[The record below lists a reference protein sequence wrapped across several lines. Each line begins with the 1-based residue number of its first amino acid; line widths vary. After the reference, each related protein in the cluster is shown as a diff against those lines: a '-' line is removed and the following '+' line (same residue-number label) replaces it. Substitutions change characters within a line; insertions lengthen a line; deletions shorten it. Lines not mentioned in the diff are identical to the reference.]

1 MTDDSDFFFK
11 EWKKKF
17 REKISKENRRNVI
30 KSNRR
35 LNNANGERAPSAI
48 GR

>member
-1 MTDDSDFFFK
+1 MG
-11 EWKKKF
+11 KKGC

-35 LNNANGERAPSAI
+35 LNNSNGERAPSAI